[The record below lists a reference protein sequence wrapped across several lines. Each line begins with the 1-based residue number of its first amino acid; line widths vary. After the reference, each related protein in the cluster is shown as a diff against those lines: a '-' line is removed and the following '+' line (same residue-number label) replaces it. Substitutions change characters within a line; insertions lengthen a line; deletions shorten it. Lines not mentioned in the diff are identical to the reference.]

1 MDALTPP
8 QLSEKIDA
16 NRMEMSSPKFSIAF
30 AAENLAQ
37 SQPSTPS
44 SVHTSP
50 RSSASREAV
59 FERSPLRPKY
69 EKNQKY
75 FPPRT
80 PNTDRKSLPVN
91 RELAEKNDRPSSDG
105 VRGTHSSTTLDIGND
120 TSCPTHPQFTQN
132 ALQPSHF
139 SANAIS
145 EAVPGCSPPRLT
157 PQLHPN
163 VFAPPLSGVPMSL
176 GMDARSTLAALSAA
190 YTSLIRGSTVN
201 TTDRITS
208 NILHAKRPP
217 SRPPF
222 PIAHMNFQ
230 PPTVSPLTQKS
241 GLDWPPTNMTNQE
254 ALPNAVGNLLSENL
268 DSWQQ
273 FQQAAYANN
282 LDPHLLALCGGTGCA
297 FELSGNSRRKN
308 ATRET
313 TSMLKAWLNEHRKNP
328 YPTKGEK
335 IMLAIV
341 TKMSLT
347 QVSTWFANARRRLKK
362 ESKITWGVRTTAP
375 DSDPDE
381 DSNIDDDDTMDAGEL
396 EQLSR
401 ITNRTFVRN
410 THAGEKR
417 TITESGLKAPAFVK
431 HKSFGNNVS
440 VTSEEHQGIN
450 LSSCF
455 SGQINEEPPFK
466 RHLKETKLE
475 SGSDSECRFR
485 NLNNGPAPQNKIW
498 SLVDLAH
505 DRRAYVSEG
514 KSTNVT
520 SPIDNTLHPWLNHH
534 FTPERWLAALGC
546 DRSSEA
552 IQWVSTGSH
561 GNGSYPTS
569 QKTKTDGNHVS
580 VTRLGRKQGLDESPN
595 IRDSAPKLPHDPHSH
610 ATIRDNPFLS
620 PSALAAFYLY
630 MQQNHS
636 LLHSHTGSDSIH
648 HYPNPRQKNELS
660 SDPGDP
666 LRTESE
672 VATEKYRSPDQTN
685 TRTATVK
692 RDSQWPIPTAAHQTS
707 SSVK

>member
-1 MDALTPP
+1 
-8 QLSEKIDA
+8 
-16 NRMEMSSPKFSIAF
+16 MERSSPKFSIAF

-44 SVHTSP
+44 SSHTSP
-50 RSSASREAV
+50 RSSVSREPV
-59 FERSPLRPKY
+59 FERSPLRPMY
-69 EKNQKY
+69 EKSPK
-75 FPPRT
+75 FFSPRT
-80 PNTDRKSLPVN
+80 PDSDRRSLALN
-91 RELAEKNDRPSSDG
+91 RDLAEKNDRPSSDG
-105 VRGTHSSTTLDIGND
+105 GRGTHPSRSLGIGND
-120 TSCPTHPQFTQN
+120 TSCTTHPQPTQS
-132 ALQPSHF
+132 ALQTSHF
-139 SANAIS
+139 STNAIS

-157 PQLHPN
+157 PQLHPT
-163 VFAPPLSGVPMSL
+163 VFAPPLNGVPLSL

-190 YTSLIRGSTVN
+190 YTSLLRGSTVN
-201 TTDRITS
+201 TTDRITP
-208 NILHAKRPP
+208 NILHTKRPP
-217 SRPPF
+217 SHPPF

-230 PPTVSPLTQKS
+230 PPSASPLSQKS
-241 GLDWPPTNMTNQE
+241 GLDWRPTNMTNQE
-254 ALPNAVGNLLSENL
+254 SLPNAVGPLLSENL

-282 LDPHLLALCGGTGCA
+282 LDPHLLALCGGTGCT

-362 ESKITWGVRTTAP
+362 ESKMTWGVRTTAP

-381 DSNIDDDDTMDAGEL
+381 DSNMDDDDPVDTGEL
-396 EQLSR
+396 EQLSS

-417 TITESGLKAPAFVK
+417 TMTESGLKAPAFAK
-431 HKSFGNNVS
+431 HKPFSNNVN
-440 VTSEEHQGIN
+440 VTSEEHHGVN

-455 SGQINEEPPFK
+455 SGQLNEEPPFK

-475 SGSDSECRFR
+475 SRSDSECRFK
-485 NLNNGPAPQNKIW
+485 NLNNGPAQQHKIW

-520 SPIDNTLHPWLNHH
+520 SPIDNTLHPWLNHPI
-534 FTPERWLAALGC
+534 TPERWLAALGC

-552 IQWVSTGSH
+552 IQWISTGSH

-569 QKTKTDGNHVS
+569 EKTKMDGHHIS
-580 VTRLGRKQGLDESPN
+580 MTRLGRKQGPDESPD
-595 IRDSAPKLPHDPHSH
+595 IKDSVPKLSPDPLSQT
-610 ATIRDNPFLS
+610 TIRDNPFLS

-636 LLHSHTGSDSIH
+636 LLHPHTGSDSIH
-648 HYPNPRQKNELS
+648 HYPNLRQKTELS
-660 SDPGDP
+660 SDPGGP
-666 LRTESE
+666 FRTESE
-672 VATEKYRSPDQTN
+672 VATEKYRSPDQTSI
-685 TRTATVK
+685 RTATVK